1 MFLFVQTDVEDLTI
15 QVTGDMTII
24 SWTPLDQKCQ
34 SNYILQYKQV
44 VQVIFKDII
53 MSLSVLTIET

>member
-44 VQVIFKDII
+44 VQVIFKYII